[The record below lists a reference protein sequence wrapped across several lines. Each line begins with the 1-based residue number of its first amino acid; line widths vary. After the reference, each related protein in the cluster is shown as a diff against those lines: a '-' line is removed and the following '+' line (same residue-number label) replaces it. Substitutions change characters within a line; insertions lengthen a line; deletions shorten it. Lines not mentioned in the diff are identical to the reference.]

1 MSLSIVQ
8 KLVAAFIGLTLIV
21 LLATLGLARWSFQQ
35 GFLDY
40 VNALEQTRLERIQTR
55 LASDYIDAG
64 GEWDF
69 VTDAYLGNILRP
81 RIQTGT
87 TASQLSTPGPRA
99 RQVQTDGP
107 PPPRRPNR
115 RQGPGVGP
123 GPGGPGGPPPSEGD
137 GPRRAPIAPPSE
149 SLSSFVPPTALFD
162 ANDEQIAGIAIDNTA
177 PSIIRVPVVANGLK
191 IGELRSDPRRQIEA
205 PLETAFSRRQLT
217 TSWIIGL
224 VSLGLALVVS
234 LVLARGLSAPV
245 KRMISGVGKLSTGD
259 YGHRMQE
266 QRKDELGQLTRDIDQ
281 LASTLEEAQSARNRL
296 LADVSHEL
304 RTPLTVLSGE
314 IEALKD
320 GLRSFDATQLES
332 LDQEVQ
338 RLRYLVNDLYELS
351 LSDAGGL
358 RYELQPMELVG
369 SIESAVNSVEA
380 RATDSGLTLSV
391 SKSPQVELPVLGDA
405 RRLEQLFTNVLENCI
420 AYTDAPG
427 TIDIHLSASDTQAIV
442 RFDDSAPG
450 ASPAEC
456 EKLFEPLYRKD
467 SSRARRSGGAGLG
480 LAICRNIAVAHSGTI
495 TAEPSS
501 LGGVSVVL
509 EIPLSKEKRL

>member
-21 LLATLGLARWSFQQ
+21 LVATLGLARWSFQQ

-55 LASDYIDAG
+55 LASDYLDSDG
-64 GEWDF
+64 RWDF

-81 RIQTGT
+81 RAQSSATN
-87 TASQLSTPGPRA
+87 SQLSPPGPRA
-99 RQVQTDGP
+99 RQAQTDGP
-107 PPPRRPNR
+107 PPPRPGNR
-115 RQGPGVGP
+115 RQGRAVGP
-123 GPGGPGGPPPSEGD
+123 GPGGLGGPPPGEVG
-137 GPRRAPIAPPSE
+137 GPRRAPIVPPSE
-149 SLSSFVPPTALFD
+149 SVSSFVPPTALFD
-162 ANDEQIAGIAIDNTA
+162 ANDEQIAGIAIDSTS

-191 IGELRSDPRRQIEA
+191 VGELRSDPRRQIDA
-205 PLETAFSRRQLT
+205 PLETRFSKRQLT

-224 VSLGLALVVS
+224 ISLGLALVVS

-259 YGHRMQE
+259 YGNRMQE
-266 QRKDELGQLTRDIDQ
+266 QRKDELGQLTRDIDH

-304 RTPLTVLSGE
+304 RTPLTVLTGE

-358 RYELQPMELVG
+358 RYELRPMKLAG
-369 SIESAVNSVEA
+369 LIESLVSGVEA
-380 RATDSGLTLSV
+380 RVTDSGLTISV
-391 SKSPQVELPVLGDA
+391 SNKPRVDLPVLGDT
-405 RRLEQLFTNVLENCI
+405 RRLEQLFTNVLENSI

-427 TIDIHLSASDTQAIV
+427 SIDIHLSASGTQAVV

-450 ASPAEC
+450 ASRAEC

-480 LAICRNIAVAHSGTI
+480 LAICRNIAIAHSGTI
-495 TAEPSS
+495 TAVPSPR
-501 LGGVSVVL
+501 GGVSVVL
-509 EIPLSKEKRL
+509 EIPLSKEERL